1 MKRILKRGAASFAVV
16 GLLQPTLMAAA
27 LANTTPSVTVQP
39 NLNSTVSPYALNM
52 TLDPVVSNN
61 EMIRLIRNKV
71 KYVFVIFNENN
82 SFDHEYGTFP
92 GVNGIYNSGSG
103 NARSFADLASAVY
116 RALGK
121 EPKIEYV
128 DTPPEIRDKYQ
139 YFTEAK
145 MERLR
150 AAGYDRPATALEQGV
165 KHYVQTYLAG
175 PDAYR

>member
-1 MKRILKRGAASFAVV
+1 MLW
-16 GLLQPTLMAAA
+16 L
-27 LANTTPSVTVQP
+27 
-39 NLNSTVSPYALNM
+39 Y
-52 TLDPVVSNN
+52 
-61 EMIRLIRNKV
+61 
-71 KYVFVIFNENN
+71 
-82 SFDHEYGTFP
+82 DHP

-103 NARSFADLASAVY
+103 KARSFADLASAVF

-150 AAGYDRPATALEQGV
+150 AAGYDQPATALEQGV

>member
-1 MKRILKRGAASFAVV
+1 MKSVVAHIFPRAQAGEPATLFRSHNPAYPDGGQKRDFV
-16 GLLQPTLMAAA
+16 
-27 LANTTPSVTVQP
+27 
-39 NLNSTVSPYALNM
+39 
-52 TLDPVVSNN
+52 
-61 EMIRLIRNKV
+61 
-71 KYVFVIFNENN
+71 YVDDCVAMMLWLY
-82 SFDHEYGTFP
+82 DHP

-103 NARSFADLASAVY
+103 KARSFADLASAVF

-150 AAGYDRPATALEQGV
+150 AAGYDRPN
-165 KHYVQTYLAG
+165 
-175 PDAYR
+175 